1 MEVTQIKDIVNQTTA
16 EVTGTEAIADIDLNE
31 VVENGA
37 EVLESDKL
45 IDNYVRTLVD
55 HIGKVVFVNRPY
67 TGSTPSVMMDAWE
80 YGAILEKIQYE
91 GLPEAEDNDSWDLQD
106 GQSYDPN
113 IFYKPTVSAKFY
125 SERRTFD
132 VPMSFANRQVK
143 SAFSSAAQLQA
154 FFAMIETAIS
164 NGMTVKMDSLVQLT
178 LANAIATVYNN
189 RATKPVQ
196 YVDLVTR
203 YKAAT
208 GDNTVTPENA
218 LVTPEFTRWASM
230 EMKRVLA
237 RMRKLST
244 LFNAGGKYRHTPAD
258 RLHLILHSDFTAA
271 AEAYLYSDT
280 YHNEFVKLPKAE
292 EVAFWQGSGTA
303 FGWADTSKIVVT
315 PRDSENSVTVNN
327 IVGIAFDREALGVTN
342 LDRRV
347 TTNWNPKG
355 EFTNNWYKFDA
366 GYFNDFNE
374 NIVVFTLGEP
384 SSPVPPVS
392 RVGVQTVFDAGEV
405 QTSIKESVK
414 KAAKTAKA

>member
-1 MEVTQIKDIVNQTTA
+1 MEVSQIKDIVNQTTA
-16 EVTGTEAIADIDLNE
+16 EVTGTEAIADIDLND

-37 EVLESDKL
+37 EVLESDQL

-113 IFYKPTVSAKFY
+113 VFHKPTVSAKFY

-132 VPMSFANRQVK
+132 VPMSFAQRQVK
-143 SAFSSAAQLQA
+143 SAFSSASQLQA

-178 LANAIATVYNN
+178 LANAIATIFNN
-189 RATKPVQ
+189 RVAHPVQ
-196 YVDLVTR
+196 YVDLVAR
-203 YKAAT
+203 YVAAT
-208 GDNTVTPENA
+208 GDNTVTAANA

-230 EMKRVLA
+230 EMKRVIA
-237 RMRKLST
+237 RMKKLST
-244 LFNAGGKYRHTPAD
+244 LYNIGGKYRHTPSD

-292 EVAFWQGSGTA
+292 EVAFWQGSGTGFA
-303 FGWADTSKIVVT
+303 WADTSKIIVT
-315 PRDSENSVTVNN
+315 PRDSEQSVTVNN
-327 IVGIAFDREALGVTN
+327 VVGIAFDREALGVTN

-347 TTNWNPKG
+347 TTNWNPRG

-374 NIVVFTLGEP
+374 NIVVFTLGQGSNQNSTN
-384 SSPVPPVS
+384 SS
-392 RVGVQTVFDAGEV
+392 RT
-405 QTSIKESVK
+405 T
-414 KAAKTAKA
+414 KAATAAKAE

>member
-1 MEVTQIKDIVNQTTA
+1 MEVTQIAEIVNLTTA
-16 EVTGTEAIADIDLNE
+16 EVTGTEAVENVDLNS
-31 VVENGA
+31 VVEMGS
-37 EVLESDKL
+37 EVLDNDKL
-45 IDNYVRTLVD
+45 IDNYVKTLID

-67 TGSTPSVMMDAWE
+67 TGSTPSVMMDSWE

-91 GLPEAEDNDSWDLQD
+91 GLPEAEDNDSWELED
-106 GQSYDPN
+106 GRSYDPN
-113 IFYKPTVSAKFY
+113 IFYKPQVSAKFY

-132 VPMSFANRQVK
+132 IPMSFAQRQVK
-143 SAFSSAAQLQA
+143 SAFSGAAQVQA

-189 RATKPVQ
+189 RVTNPVQ
-196 YVDLVTR
+196 YYPLVTM
-203 YKAAT
+203 YVAAT
-208 GDNTVTPENA
+208 GDNTVTASNA
-218 LVTPEFTRWASM
+218 LVKPEFCRWASM
-230 EMKRVLA
+230 TMRRIVA

-292 EVAFWQGSGTA
+292 EVAFWQGSGTGFA
-303 FGWADTSKIVVT
+303 WDDTSKIVVT
-315 PRDSENSVTVNN
+315 PSGSDVPTTVNDV
-327 IVGIAFDREALGVTN
+327 VGIAWDREALGVTN

-347 TTNWNPKG
+347 TTNWNPKA

-366 GYFNDFNE
+366 GYFNDMNE
-374 NIVVFTLGEP
+374 NIAVFTLG
-384 SSPVPPVS
+384 
-392 RVGVQTVFDAGEV
+392 
-405 QTSIKESVK
+405 
-414 KAAKTAKA
+414 

>member
-16 EVTGTEAIADIDLNE
+16 EVTGTEAIADVDLNK

-37 EVLESDKL
+37 EVLDNDKL
-45 IDNYVRTLVD
+45 IDNYVKTLID

-67 TGSTPSVMMDAWE
+67 TGGTPSVMMDSWE

-91 GLPEAEDNDSWDLQD
+91 GLPEAEDNDSWDLED
-106 GQSYDPN
+106 GRSYDPN

-132 VPMSFANRQVK
+132 IPMSFAQRQVK
-143 SAFSSAAQLQA
+143 SAFSNSAQLQA

-178 LANAIATVYNN
+178 LANAIATVYSN
-189 RATKPVQ
+189 RLTKPVQ
-196 YVDLVTR
+196 YYDLVTA
-203 YKAAT
+203 YKTAT

-218 LVTPEFTRWASM
+218 LVKPEFTRWAAM
-230 EMKRVLA
+230 HMKRVIA
-237 RMRKLST
+237 RMKKLST
-244 LFNAGGKYRHTPAD
+244 LFNAGGKYRHTPSD

-271 AEAYLYSDT
+271 AEAYLYGDT
-280 YHNEFVKLPKAE
+280 FHDEFVKLPKAE
-292 EVAFWQGSGTA
+292 EVPFWQGSGTGFA
-303 FGWADTSKIVVT
+303 WADTSKIIVT
-315 PRDSENSVTVNN
+315 PRDAENPVTVNN
-327 IVGIAFDREALGVTN
+327 VVGIAFDRDALGVSN

-347 TTNWNPKG
+347 TTNWNPKA

-374 NIVVFTLGEP
+374 NMVVFTLGEP
-384 SSPVPPVS
+384 
-392 RVGVQTVFDAGEV
+392 T
-405 QTSIKESVK
+405 QTSGTTAGTSSKTSASS
-414 KAAKTAKA
+414 KA

>member
-1 MEVTQIKDIVNQTTA
+1 MEVTQIADIVNQTTA
-16 EVTGTEAIADIDLNE
+16 EVTGTEAIADVDLNK
-31 VVENGA
+31 VVEAGA
-37 EVLESDKL
+37 EVLDNDKL
-45 IDNYVRTLVD
+45 IDNYVKSLID

-67 TGSTPSVMMDAWE
+67 TGSTPSVMMDSWE

-91 GLPEAEDNDSWDLQD
+91 GLPEAEENDSWELED
-106 GQSYDPN
+106 GRSYDPN

-132 VPMSFANRQVK
+132 IPMSFAQRQVK
-143 SAFSSAAQLQA
+143 TAFSNSAQLQA

-178 LANAIATVYNN
+178 IANAIATVYNN
-189 RATKPVQ
+189 RSASPVQ
-196 YVDLVTR
+196 YYGLVTA
-203 YKAAT
+203 YVAAT
-208 GDNTVTPENA
+208 GDNTVNASNA
-218 LVTPEFTRWASM
+218 LVKPEFTRWAAM
-230 EMKRVLA
+230 QMKRVIS

-271 AEAYLYSDT
+271 AEAYLYGDT

-292 EVAFWQGSGTA
+292 EVAFWQGSGTGFA
-303 FGWADTSKIVVT
+303 WADTSKIIVT
-315 PRDSENSVTVNN
+315 PTGSDSPTTVENV
-327 IVGIAFDREALGVTN
+327 VGIAFDRDALGVSN

-347 TTNWNPKG
+347 TTNWNPKA

-374 NIVVFTLGEP
+374 NIVVFTLG
-384 SSPVPPVS
+384 
-392 RVGVQTVFDAGEV
+392 
-405 QTSIKESVK
+405 
-414 KAAKTAKA
+414 

>member
-1 MEVTQIKDIVNQTTA
+1 MEVTQIAEIVNLTTA
-16 EVTGTEAIADIDLNE
+16 EVTGTEAVENVDLNS
-31 VVENGA
+31 VVEMGS
-37 EVLESDKL
+37 EVLDNDKL
-45 IDNYVRTLVD
+45 IDNYVKTLID

-67 TGSTPSVMMDAWE
+67 TGSTPSVMMDSWE

-91 GLPEAEDNDSWDLQD
+91 GLPEAEDNDSWELED
-106 GQSYDPN
+106 GRSYDPN
-113 IFYKPTVSAKFY
+113 VFYKPQVSAKFY

-132 VPMSFANRQVK
+132 IPMSFAQRQVK
-143 SAFSSAAQLQA
+143 SAFSGAAQVQA

-189 RATKPVQ
+189 RVTNPVQ
-196 YVDLVTR
+196 YYPLVTM
-203 YKAAT
+203 YVAAT
-208 GDNTVTPENA
+208 GDSTVTASNA
-218 LVTPEFTRWASM
+218 LVKPEFCRWASM
-230 EMKRVLA
+230 TMRRVVA

-292 EVAFWQGSGTA
+292 EVAFWQGSGTG
-303 FGWADTSKIVVT
+303 FSWDDTSKIVVT
-315 PRDSENSVTVNN
+315 PSGSDVPTTVNDV
-327 IVGIAFDREALGVTN
+327 VGIAWDRDALGVTN

-347 TTNWNPKG
+347 TTNWNPKA

-366 GYFNDFNE
+366 GYFNDMNE
-374 NIVVFTLGEP
+374 NIAVFTLG
-384 SSPVPPVS
+384 
-392 RVGVQTVFDAGEV
+392 
-405 QTSIKESVK
+405 
-414 KAAKTAKA
+414 